1 MNPYINLAKQS
12 IENYIKTGKIIE
24 LSKDLPEEFYNRQ
37 AGVFVTIKKDNELRG
52 CIGTFL
58 PTRKN
63 IGEEIISNAIS
74 AATQDY
80 RFSLIAQNELSELDY
95 EVSILNEPEQIEITE
110 NPTKFYSS
118 ATNFFKIWA
127 DKQNFR
133 QAGLNPKKYGVI
145 VKTTDG
151 RSGLLLPDL
160 EGVDSVEKQISIAC
174 QKAGINLELDEI
186 ILYRFTV
193 EKHSEH

>member
-12 IENYIKTGKIIE
+12 VENYIKTGKIIE
-24 LSKDLPEEFYNRQ
+24 LPKDLPKEFYNRK

-74 AATQDY
+74 AATKDY
-80 RFSLIAQNELSELDY
+80 RFPLIAQNELSELNY
-95 EVSILNEPEQIEITE
+95 EVSILSKPEQIERIE
-110 NPTKFYSS
+110 NPTKFSEE
-118 ATNFFKIWA
+118 K
-127 DKQNFR
+127 FR
-133 QAGLNPKKYGVI
+133 RVGLNPKKYGVI

-151 RSGLLLPDL
+151 RSGLLLPGLD
-160 EGVDSVEKQISIAC
+160 GVNSAEQQISIAC
-174 QKAGINLELDEI
+174 QKAGINYELDKI
-186 ILYRFTV
+186 ILYRFTI
-193 EKHSEH
+193 EKHGKHEI

>member
-12 IENYIKTGKIIE
+12 VENYIKTGKIIE
-24 LSKDLPEEFYNRQ
+24 LPKGLPKEFYNRK
-37 AGVFVTIKKDNELRG
+37 AGIFVTIKKNDKLRG

-58 PTRKN
+58 PTQKN

-74 AATQDY
+74 AATKDY
-80 RFSLIAQNELSELDY
+80 RFPLIAQNELSELNY
-95 EVSILNEPEQIEITE
+95 EVSILSEPEQIEEIDC
-110 NPTKFYSS
+110 PTKFSEE
-118 ATNFFKIWA
+118 
-127 DKQNFR
+127 NFR
-133 QAGLNPKKYGVI
+133 RAGLNPKKYGVI
-145 VKTTDG
+145 VKANDG

-174 QKAGINLELDEI
+174 QKAGINYGLDKI

-193 EKHSEH
+193 EKYSN

>member
-12 IENYIKTGKIIE
+12 IENYIKTSKIIE
-24 LSKDLPEEFYNRQ
+24 LPKDLPEKFYNRK
-37 AGVFVTIKKDNELRG
+37 AGVFVTIKKENELRG

-80 RFSLIAQNELSELDY
+80 RFSLIAQNELSELNY
-95 EVSILNEPEQIEITE
+95 EVSILSEPEQIKITE
-110 NPTKFYSS
+110 NPTKFYLS

-127 DKQNFR
+127 DKQKFR
-133 QAGLNPKKYGVI
+133 QAGLDPKKYGVI
-145 VKTTDG
+145 VKTNDG

-186 ILYRFTV
+186 ILYRFSV
-193 EKHSEH
+193 EKHSDD

>member
-12 IENYIKTGKIIE
+12 IENYIKTGAIIK
-24 LSKDLPEEFYNRQ
+24 LPKDLPKEFYNRK

-80 RFSLIAQNELSELDY
+80 RFSLIGQNELPELDY
-95 EVSILNEPEQIEITE
+95 EVSILSEPEQIEMTE
-110 NPTKFYSS
+110 NPTEFSEEK
-118 ATNFFKIWA
+118 
-127 DKQNFR
+127 FR
-133 QAGLNPKKYGVI
+133 QAGLDPKKYGII
-145 VKTTDG
+145 VKTNNG

-160 EGVDSVEKQISIAC
+160 EGVNSVEKQISIAC
-174 QKAGINLELDEI
+174 QKAGINYGMDKI

-193 EKHSEH
+193 EKHKI

>member
-12 IENYIKTGKIIE
+12 VENYLKTSKIIK
-24 LSKDLPEEFYNRQ
+24 LPKNLPEEFYNRQ

-58 PTRKN
+58 PARKN

-80 RFSLIAQNELSELDY
+80 RFSLITQNELSELNY
-95 EVSILNEPEQIEITE
+95 EVSILSEPERVEKIED
-110 NPTKFYSS
+110 PTKFSEE
-118 ATNFFKIWA
+118 
-127 DKQNFR
+127 NFR
-133 QAGLNPKKYGVI
+133 QAELDAKKYGVI

-160 EGVDSVEKQISIAC
+160 DGVDLVEKQISIAC
-174 QKAGINLELDEI
+174 QKAGINQKSDKI
-186 ILYRFTV
+186 ILYKFTV
-193 EKHSEH
+193 EKYPKGSAYP

>member
-12 IENYIKTGKIIE
+12 IENYIKNGKIIE
-24 LSKDLPEEFYNRQ
+24 LPKDLPEEFYIRK

-58 PTRKN
+58 PARKN
-63 IGEEIISNAIS
+63 IGEEIIYNAIS

-95 EVSILNEPEQIEITE
+95 EVSILSEPEKVVEGIK
-110 NPTKFYSS
+110 NPAKFSEE
-118 ATNFFKIWA
+118 K
-127 DKQNFR
+127 FR
-133 QAGLNPKKYGVI
+133 EAGLDPKKYGVI
-145 VKTTDG
+145 VKTNDG
-151 RSGLLLPDL
+151 KSGLLLPDL
-160 EGVDSVEKQISIAC
+160 EGVDSVEQQISIAC
-174 QKAGINLELDEI
+174 QKAGINLAVDKI

-193 EKHSEH
+193 KKYFDEN

>member
-1 MNPYINLAKQS
+1 MNSYINLAERS
-12 IENYIKTGKIIE
+12 VENYIKAGKIIKLPE
-24 LSKDLPEEFYNRQ
+24 DLPKEFYNRK
-37 AGVFVTIKKDNELRG
+37 AGVFVTIKKSDELRG

-74 AATQDY
+74 AATKDY
-80 RFSLIAQNELSELDY
+80 RFSLINQDELSKLNY
-95 EVSILNEPEQIEITE
+95 EVSILSGPEQREEIEY
-110 NPTKFYSS
+110 PTKFSEE
-118 ATNFFKIWA
+118 K
-127 DKQNFR
+127 FR
-133 QAGLNPKKYGVI
+133 RAGLNSKKYGVI

-174 QKAGINLELDEI
+174 QKAWINYGLYKI

-193 EKHSEH
+193 EKYSD

>member
-1 MNPYINLAKQS
+1 MDTYINLAKQS
-12 IENYIKTGKIIE
+12 IENYIKTGAIIE
-24 LSKDLPEEFYNRQ
+24 LPKDLPNEFYDRR
-37 AGVFVTIKKDNELRG
+37 AGVFVTIKKSGELRG

-80 RFSLIAQNELSELDY
+80 RFPLIAENELSELKY
-95 EVSILNEPEQIEITE
+95 EVSILSKPEQIEITE
-110 NPTKFYSS
+110 NPAEFSEEK
-118 ATNFFKIWA
+118 
-127 DKQNFR
+127 FR
-133 QAGLNPKKYGVI
+133 QARLNPKKYGVI
-145 VKTTDG
+145 IKTNDG

-174 QKAGINLELDEI
+174 QKAGINLKSDKI
-186 ILYRFTV
+186 ILYKFTV
-193 EKHSEH
+193 EKH

>member
-12 IENYIKTGKIIE
+12 IENYIKTGAIIE
-24 LSKDLPEEFYNRQ
+24 LPKDLPDEFYNRQ

-80 RFSLIAQNELSELDY
+80 RFSLIIENEFSELDY
-95 EVSILNEPEQIEITE
+95 EVSVLSEPEKIVGEIE
-110 NPTKFYSS
+110 NPTKFSEE
-118 ATNFFKIWA
+118 K
-127 DKQNFR
+127 FR
-133 QAGLNPKKYGVI
+133 EAGLDSKKYGVI
-145 VKTTDG
+145 VKTIDG
-151 RSGLLLPDL
+151 KSGLLLPDL
-160 EGVDSVEKQISIAC
+160 DGVDSVEKQISIAC
-174 QKAGINLELDEI
+174 QKAGINYGMDKI

-193 EKHSEH
+193 EKHSPRSNSKE